1 MADSFQ
7 YGMVS
12 ARVGHFLSRLR
23 RLLPGFGRIAMTRYS
38 YSLFAPGDFLAYND
52 QRPRTETKEICGV
65 EVSRTY
71 RAYPTNALG
80 QAQEIEERAAFPGA
94 PYGHVSNPRT
104 VKTYYAATAAL
115 PLPGRLATVVYP
127 GGKTE
132 TCGYEYG
139 RARGVISGSM
149 SG

>member
-52 QRPRTETKEICGV
+52 QRPRLATKEICGV

-71 RAYPTNALG
+71 HAYPTNALG

-94 PYGHVSNPRT
+94 PYGHASNPRT
-104 VKTYYAATAAL
+104 VKTYYASTPRFRCPAASRPSSIPAARPRPAATN
-115 PLPGRLATVVYP
+115 TVV
-127 GGKTE
+127 
-132 TCGYEYG
+132 
-139 RARGVISGSM
+139 RAE
-149 SG
+149 